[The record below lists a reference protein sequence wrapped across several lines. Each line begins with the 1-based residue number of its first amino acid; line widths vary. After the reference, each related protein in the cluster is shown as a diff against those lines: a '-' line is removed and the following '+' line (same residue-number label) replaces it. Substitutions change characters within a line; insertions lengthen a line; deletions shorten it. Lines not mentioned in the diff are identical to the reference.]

1 MKRPATLAPLG
12 LMLLLVLSSSGC
24 RDSPATPPE
33 SSPDDEMPTTA
44 VTHFAEGLELFMEHP
59 YAVVGE
65 GTKFNVHLTV
75 LSDGAPI
82 RSGRLR
88 LVATGPTGK
97 VGRDRAARPTE
108 PRHLRSHP
116 GRSPSR
122 APTSFS

>member
-1 MKRPATLAPLG
+1 MRNVPQRSPRSGVT
-12 LMLLLVLSSSGC
+12 SSSSCPPRC

-75 LSDGAPI
+75 LSDGVPI

-97 VGRDRAARPTE
+97 VAETE
-108 PRHLRSHP
+108 QPAP
-116 GRSPSR
+116 RSPGI
-122 APTSFS
+122 F